1 MPPFTEETLQKRVQ
15 KKQEAAQIRQF
26 KSQQKVFLMTSR
38 FNTQTRLENQRF
50 REKNWKQ
57 GCLYCAPTE
66 VSQTIPFKAKLLVLE
81 MDNDTNQIFAIG
93 MCANR
98 ALTQKYNV
106 YETCPYNRYNY
117 VGKTRIPRSDF
128 TPLEEAVFKA
138 LDQLCFYGNDHMKRG
153 NGIKAFP
160 TKILVNC
167 RHVLDILEFLD
178 NMFVRR
184 FSNVSS
190 VITT

>member
-1 MPPFTEETLQKRVQ
+1 MPAFTEETLQKRIQ

-38 FNTQTRLENQRF
+38 FNTQTRMENQRF
-50 REKNWKQ
+50 REHSWAK
-57 GCLYCAPTE
+57 GCLYCAPME
-66 VSQTIPFKAKLLVLE
+66 ISQAVPFQAKMLVLE

-98 ALTQKYNV
+98 AFTQKYSV
-106 YETCPYNRYNY
+106 YQTAPYNRYNY

-128 TPLEEAVFKA
+128 NPLEEAVFKA

-153 NGIKAFP
+153 NGLKAFP
-160 TKILVNC
+160 IKLLINC
-167 RHVLDILEFLD
+167 RPVLDMLEFLE

-184 FSNVSS
+184 F
-190 VITT
+190 